1 MQLTPMSLALRV
13 CPLLCL
19 VLTITLLCMACS
31 PQDEPV
37 YHDQFFAFG
46 TLIDVT
52 LYDVDPDT
60 ASRASREL
68 EELFRRMHSDWHAWH
83 PGLLQQTNAQLATLE
98 SFTADPAI
106 LPLIVEANRLSVIS
120 NGLFNPTIGKLV
132 ALWGFHSDDLPQGP
146 PPDADAIKTLVTQA
160 PAAADVSVD
169 GNRVTNHNP
178 SVQYDLGAFAK
189 GYAIDRGI
197 ELLQTNGIHNAIL
210 NAGGDLR
217 VIGRHGDRPWRIG
230 IRQPRQPG
238 VLAAIELSGD
248 ESVFTSGDY
257 ERYYE
262 FDGKRYHHIIDP
274 RNGYPAGETISVT
287 VIHSDAA
294 TADAAATALFVAGP
308 QLWADIARQ
317 MGIHYVMLIDRE
329 GAVYMNPAM
338 QSRVV
343 FDTQPRRIEL
353 SEPLS

>member
-1 MQLTPMSLALRV
+1 MTLTFRDRTF
-13 CPLLCL
+13 LCL
-19 VLTITLLCMACS
+19 VVTIALLCTGCT

-46 TLIDVT
+46 TLIDLT

-60 ASRASREL
+60 ATRTSGKL
-68 EELFRRMHSDWHAWH
+68 EELFKRMHSDWHAWH
-83 PGLLQQTNAQLATLE
+83 PGLLQQTNAQLATLK

-106 LPLIVEANRLSVIS
+106 LPLILEANRLSDIS
-120 NGLFNPTIGKLV
+120 SGLFNPAIGRLV

-146 PPDADAIKTLVTQA
+146 PPDADAIRALVAQA
-160 PAAADVSVD
+160 PSASDVRIYD
-169 GNRVTNHNP
+169 NRVTNRNP
-178 SVQYDLGAFAK
+178 AVQYDLGAFAK

-197 ELLQTNGIHNAIL
+197 ELLQKSGIHNAIL

-217 VIGRHGDRPWRIG
+217 IIGRHGDRPWRIG

-274 RNGYPAGETISVT
+274 RSGYPAGETISVT

-329 GAVYMNPAM
+329 GIVYMNPAM

-343 FDTQPRRIEL
+343 FETQPNRIVL
-353 SEPLS
+353 SDPLS